1 MTYNKHFRR
10 GTSKVAEFVAN
21 PFEIISKI
29 CSKQN
34 SKYLKKSFNGVFD
47 FSNFVPW
54 YASF

>member
-10 GTSKVAEFVAN
+10 GTSKGAEFVAN
-21 PFEIISKI
+21 PF
-29 CSKQN
+29 